1 MTLPESKS
9 FTPRPSDHPATFAEL
24 VASRKAWLDDILRIW
39 CQRARHRDLLLAEQE
54 WIDIAGKVDPEKTL
68 WAWAWSRFPD
78 LIHPELG
85 IDESQEIVVT
95 LGGGPVYRGYA
106 DARRSRQGKLC
117 LLQSGDGC
125 EVGPFL
131 IDEIAMVQK
140 SE

>member
-1 MTLPESKS
+1 MTLPE
-9 FTPRPSDHPATFAEL
+9 FERATPLATALPCTFADL
-24 VASRKAWLDDILRIW
+24 VASRKAWLEYQLQPW

-54 WIDIAGKVDPEKTL
+54 WVDIAGKVDPEKTL

-95 LGGGPVYRGYA
+95 LVGGEICQGYA
-106 DARRSRQGKLC
+106 DARRSLQGRLC
-117 LLQSGDGC
+117 LVQSNDGR

-131 IDEIAMVQK
+131 IDEIEMVK
-140 SE
+140 PYF